1 MNKIALIEN
10 GEKTEAQRW
19 ALFAAKKI
27 IDLGSECCVG
37 EELHSKLDENYKE
50 KVRICS
56 LSEVVKYADAVIT
69 FGGDG
74 TMLAAS
80 RELINSEVPI
90 MGVNVG
96 KLGFLAEYQTEG
108 LEKSIKDVT
117 EGNYRLVDRAVLETE
132 VQGEKFYALNDFV
145 IEKRNTSRVMTV
157 ETYSDEYYVGSY
169 RVDGIILTTPTGSTA
184 YSLSCDGPII
194 APSTKVLCITPIS
207 PHTLTL
213 RPLVIPDTNVVSFIV
228 DSPSGESSL
237 VADGHRETSLSNG
250 EKEVI
255 KTSDLK
261 VKFIKPQNVSYYD
274 VLRNK
279 LLWGANSFDSNIK
292 ITSGKNND

>member
-10 GEKTEAQRW
+10 GGKPDAQRW

-27 IDLGSECCVG
+27 IDLGGECCIG
-37 EELHSKLDENYKE
+37 EDLHSKLDDKYKE
-50 KVRICS
+50 KVKICDI
-56 LSEVVKYADAVIT
+56 SEAIKFADAVIT

-74 TMLAAS
+74 TMLEAA
-80 RELINSEVPI
+80 RDLLHNEIPI

-108 LEKSIKDVT
+108 LEKSIQDVT
-117 EGNYRLVDRAVLETE
+117 QGNYRLVDRAVLETE
-132 VQGEKFYALNDFV
+132 IQGEKFYALNDFV
-145 IEKRNTSRVMTV
+145 IEKRNSSRVMTV

-237 VADGHRETSLSNG
+237 VADGHREKSLSNG
-250 EKEVI
+250 DKVII

-279 LLWGANSFDSNIK
+279 LLWGAHSFDSNIK
-292 ITSGKNND
+292 ITKGKSDD